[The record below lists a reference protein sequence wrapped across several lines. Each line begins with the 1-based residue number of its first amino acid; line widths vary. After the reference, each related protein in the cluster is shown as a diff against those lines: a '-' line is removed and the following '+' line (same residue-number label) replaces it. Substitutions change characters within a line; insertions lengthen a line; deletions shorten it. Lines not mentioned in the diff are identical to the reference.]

1 MNWRNFKQNYVEY
14 APHILLEDLDDG
26 GVDGA
31 DTNDGPRKEFSRCK
45 WVDSALKARQ
55 QYV

>member
-31 DTNDGPRKEFSRCK
+31 DANDGPRKEFSRCK